1 MMLTMALSATYTD
14 LVAPSANGSEKGEP
28 MKILL
33 LSFLLA
39 AAAVLAPAADNASL
53 SGKWQV
59 HASAGGN
66 ESDQACTFTHKAD
79 DLTGSCTS
87 DRGTVQ
93 IAGKVD
99 EKNVTWTYKSEYN
112 GSPLTV
118 TFKGKLDSP
127 AKITGTV
134 RAEEFGIE
142 GEFTAT
148 QSQ

>member
-1 MMLTMALSATYTD
+1 
-14 LVAPSANGSEKGEP
+14 

-39 AAAVLAPAADNASL
+39 SAAVLAPAADNASL

-59 HASAGGN
+59 HTSAAGN
-66 ESDQACTFTHKAD
+66 ESDSTCTFTQKAD
-79 DLTGSCTS
+79 ELTGSCTT

-93 IAGKVD
+93 INGKVD

-127 AKITGTV
+127 TKMTGAV
-134 RAEEFGIE
+134 RAEEFGVE